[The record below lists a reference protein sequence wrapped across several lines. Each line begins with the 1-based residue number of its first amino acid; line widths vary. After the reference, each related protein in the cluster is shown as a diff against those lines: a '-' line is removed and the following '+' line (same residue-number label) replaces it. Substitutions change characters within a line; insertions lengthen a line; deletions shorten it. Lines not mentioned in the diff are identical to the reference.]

1 MEKRQDD
8 MIMKTRS
15 YRSVLTVGMR
25 LYTTSF
31 RKLFK
36 ASWQMVLLFAV
47 TGGALGTLSAIRLP
61 DITALLVRQFASYGG
76 LFLETICELGN
87 IILFVMALLIIWLA
101 TMTLAQ
107 ATVLA
112 KLKEHKETGLI
123 TMPPYWFSAS
133 SQLMGRTMKGFFATF
148 VSILLP
154 FLLFFVFLWI
164 ADMLSPQFTLK
175 HIKTVML
182 TFCIYG
188 GSIILLSLPLSYVL
202 MKYIMEPPCGYWRTL
217 TNNYNRG
224 LRHWGMLFLVYLV
237 SFLIVGLVSLVI
249 GLPTHILSFAS
260 QQAHAGVL
268 IGDPLGM
275 PPYITWLTFITY
287 TLCMILDFYVSLPL
301 LIHNYY
307 VYGSIETQEKER
319 QQQLN
324 EIG

>member
-8 MIMKTRS
+8 MIMKARS
-15 YRSVLTVGMR
+15 YRSILTVGMR
-25 LYTTSF
+25 LYTGSF

-47 TGGALGTLSAIRLP
+47 TGGALGTLSATRLP
-61 DITALLVRQFASYGG
+61 DLTTQLVQQYASYGG
-76 LFLETICELGN
+76 MFFETIREFGK
-87 IILFVMALLIIWLA
+87 IILFAIALLIIWLA

-112 KLKEHKETGLI
+112 KLKEHKETGII
-123 TMPPYWFSAS
+123 TMPPYWHSANS
-133 SQLMGRTMKGFFATF
+133 LLMARTMKGFFATI
-148 VSILLP
+148 VPILLP
-154 FLLFFVFLWI
+154 FFLFFVFLWI
-164 ADMLSPQFTLK
+164 ADMLSPQFILK
-175 HIKTVML
+175 HIKTVTW

-188 GSIILLSLPLSYVL
+188 GAIIFLSLPLSYVL
-202 MKYIMEPPCGYWRTL
+202 MKYIMESPCGYWRTL
-217 TNNYNRG
+217 VNNYNRG

-237 SFLIVGLVSLVI
+237 SSLIIELVSLVI
-249 GLPTHILSFAS
+249 GLPTHILSFAN
-260 QQAHAGVL
+260 QQAHTGVM

-275 PPYITWLTFITY
+275 PSYITWLTFITY

-307 VYGSIETQEKER
+307 AYGSIETQEKER

-324 EIG
+324 EIE